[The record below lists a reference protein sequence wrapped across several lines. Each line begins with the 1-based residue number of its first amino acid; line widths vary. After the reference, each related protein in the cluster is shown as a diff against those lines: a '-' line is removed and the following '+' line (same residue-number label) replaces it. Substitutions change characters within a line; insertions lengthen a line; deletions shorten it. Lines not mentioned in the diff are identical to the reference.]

1 MPHTALVAGG
11 GIGGLACALACA
23 RAGWSVRLLER
34 SAQFSEVGAGV
45 QIGPNVTR
53 RLHQWGLQR
62 ALQALAAY
70 PDVLHVR
77 SARTGRTLGRLQ
89 LGDVALQRYGA
100 PYATIHRADLH
111 GALLAAVQASGLVRC
126 DLNSAVEHFEQT
138 ADQVTVRASSVGTL
152 AADMLVGADGL
163 WSVVRQGLLGD
174 GPPRRTGHLAYRALV
189 AQSSLPASL
198 RSQHITVWLGPDMHV
213 VQYPVRCGE
222 QLNLVGIVRGEVPAA
237 AIQPASESDPWD
249 RHGDAMTFRAAV
261 AGACAPLRELAEAIE
276 QWRLWVLC
284 DRAPMVGPQQHGK
297 GRIVLLGDA
306 AHPMRPY
313 LAQGAGMAIEDA
325 TALGAALADAESDL
339 PAALQG
345 FAAARW
351 QRNARVQRR
360 AIRNGE
366 IFHARGVVQL
376 GRDAALGLLGER
388 LLDMPW
394 LYSE

>member
-111 GALLAAVQASGLVRC
+111 GALLAAVQASDLVRC

-261 AGACAPLRELAEAIE
+261 AGACAPLRELAEAIA

>member
-1 MPHTALVAGG
+1 MTHTALVVGG
-11 GIGGLACALACA
+11 GIGGLAAALACA

-62 ALQALAAY
+62 ALQAVAAY
-70 PDVLHVR
+70 PTVLHVR

-126 DLNSAVEHFEQT
+126 DLNSAVEHFDQT
-138 ADQVTVRASSVGTL
+138 ADQVTVRASRVGTL

-213 VQYPVRCGE
+213 VHYPVRCGE
-222 QLNLVGIVRGEVPAA
+222 QLNMVGIVRGQVPAA
-237 AIQPASESDPWD
+237 AIQPVSESDPWD

-261 AGACAPLRELAEAIE
+261 AGACAPLRELAEAIA
-276 QWRLWVLC
+276 QWRLWALC
-284 DRAPMVGPQQHGK
+284 DRAPMAGPQQHAK
-297 GRIVLLGDA
+297 GRVVLLGDA